1 MFNITWVLQ
10 KILLFS
16 EISEDQVQ
24 LLKEAFELLD
34 VDGSGEMDVGGKHAD
49 SGSNPPLPSSF
60 PKNKRTPQL
69 FYK

>member
-49 SGSNPPLPSSF
+49 SGSNPPPLSL
-60 PKNKRTPQL
+60 KINGL
-69 FYK
+69 LHCFYK

>member
-49 SGSNPPLPSSF
+49 SGSNPPSSSF

>member
-34 VDGSGEMDVGGKHAD
+34 VDGSGEMDVGGNHAD
-49 SGSNPPLPSSF
+49 SGANPPPLPF
-60 PKNKRTPQL
+60 P
-69 FYK
+69 